1 MSDNL
6 IFSNKNLNS
15 QDYFNSKLYFDLE
28 KYKKQNKE
36 NMDFEEEKE
45 QKLAVQNLNNDNF
58 TLQECLSKDLLEQI
72 DSLSPEI
79 KLKNEENINDNFN
92 LDETNDSSIFHFSQK
107 SGSIDEEIIQ
117 NEKIKENNTP
127 LVDNNY
133 LFVPKNLMI
142 KKKKKKI
149 NNDRRIG
156 DWICQFCFNLNFAF
170 RIKCNRCGVLKI
182 INENEKNKNEV

>member
-1 MSDNL
+1 MSNNL
-6 IFSNKNLNS
+6 NFSNINLNS

-28 KYKKQNKE
+28 KYKKQNKD
-36 NMDFEEEKE
+36 NIDFEEEIE
-45 QKLAVQNLNNDNF
+45 QKLNLQNLNNDNF
-58 TLQECLSKDLLEQI
+58 SLQECLAKDLLETI

-92 LDETNDSSIFHFSQK
+92 LDDTNDSSIFYSSQK

-117 NEKIKENNTP
+117 SERIKENNTP

-133 LFVPKNLMI
+133 LFVPKNLI
-142 KKKKKKI
+142 LKKMKKKI

-156 DWICQFCFNLNFAF
+156 DWICHFCANLNFSF
-170 RIKCNRCGVLKI
+170 RTKCTRCGVLKI
-182 INENEKNKNEV
+182 ISENEKNKNGI